1 MARTKGDPKGRKRP
15 LMTEDELKCFE
26 RSFVYE
32 REVRRAKRTERTTG
46 VAATPQPPPGPPPTH
61 LLKGS
66 ATDPDAPSPDEVG
79 QYQPNCMRCDDWGA
93 GVTLDGQGRVIARE
107 PVCRACGALA
117 PEASTPGAGANEYLD
132 TETVGDGDGDG
143 KWLDFSSTPPAKN
156 ICSSRQPTYNRFT
169 NVPLTRG
176 WWREQEK
183 VQTRQ
188 KRENKQEEDEEE
200 KAEWENVHV
209 RRVLVQRRKEMVMK
223 RPGVVRTR
231 STFDFAYA

>member
-1 MARTKGDPKGRKRP
+1 MARTKGDPKGRKRQ
-15 LMTEDELKCFE
+15 LMTEDELKCFV

-32 REVRRAKRTERTTG
+32 REVRRARGTDRTTG

-79 QYQPNCMRCDDWGA
+79 QYQPNCMRCDTWGA

-107 PVCRACGALA
+107 PVCRACRALA

-132 TETVGDGDGDG
+132 TETEKGGWTTRVFSNYNADGE
-143 KWLDFSSTPPAKN
+143 WLDFSSTPQA
-156 ICSSRQPTYNRFT
+156 SSGGMSYLVADRTK
-169 NVPLTRG
+169 G
-176 WWREQEK
+176 K
-183 VQTRQ
+183 
-188 KRENKQEEDEEE
+188 E

-209 RRVLVQRRKEMVMK
+209 RRVL
-223 RPGVVRTR
+223 P
-231 STFDFAYA
+231 